1 MVRVVQTQYI
11 SGEKNVKLNSL
22 DGNTPP
28 FGALV
33 YGRVLGM
40 IAEEGQVYLTG
51 FQPDQK
57 LTVKW
62 VTSHVGIMLG
72 KQSHLASKNI
82 TCNKE

>member
-1 MVRVVQTQYI
+1 M
-11 SGEKNVKLNSL
+11 GEKALVTIKFP

-33 YGRVLGM
+33 YGSDNKNVLGM

-51 FQPDQK
+51 FQPDQQ
-57 LTVKW
+57 LIVKW
-62 VTSHVGIMLG
+62 SGDQSCRIMLG
-72 KQSHLASKNI
+72 KQTHLTSKNI